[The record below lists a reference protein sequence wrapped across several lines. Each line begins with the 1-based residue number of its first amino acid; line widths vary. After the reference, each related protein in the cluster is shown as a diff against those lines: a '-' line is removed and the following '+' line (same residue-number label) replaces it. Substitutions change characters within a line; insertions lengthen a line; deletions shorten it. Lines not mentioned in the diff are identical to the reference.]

1 KLYSLDIPLFF
12 ILMQDPRAE
21 SYMERHDLKNLLNE
35 LEGGL
40 QRHQPNDPL
49 DYIVGCVRSV
59 QQIKRES
66 KEPPLYSKLFEGY
79 ATQAY
84 DSSSVASIQRDGSTT
99 PGYPIA
105 NRKRQRSEEDS
116 FMEIRTPPY
125 FTDQHVPHRLS
136 DEDSLQWRQC
146 LPPSPPNL
154 TRFIRNYSSTF
165 ARRGRRNSVSAESI
179 RPSDDPNDRTIH
191 PKSEEVR
198 KRINVATTLNLL
210 FKYLDRETKEQV
222 IDAMFEKTVQK
233 NEIIITQGEEG
244 DNFYVIEHGI
254 FEIFVDDKLVL
265 VVADGGSF
273 GELALMYNNPR
284 AATVKAKTDGILWAV
299 SRDDFRRT
307 IVNAMNRQQKSYENF
322 VTSIPF
328 LSSLNK
334 SEITK
339 LAEALEPFNYEGGDT
354 IITQGEPGEYFY
366 IIEQG
371 YVNVCKVEENGFEQ
385 QLPNLGPGNYFGE
398 LALLNDQP
406 RKATVVARGPVR
418 VAALKR
424 DAFVRLLGS
433 VMDIFRRN
441 AQGYN
446 MNTESSSYST
456 QYDKSYSPVPER
468 SDPTSGENSIQSH
481 GSGDESMAVDAM
493 DEDYTSP
500 ATTNST
506 HTTGKKCGYSGAGG
520 VDVL

>member
-1 KLYSLDIPLFF
+1 
-12 ILMQDPRAE
+12 MQDPRAE
-21 SYMERHDLKNLLNE
+21 SYMEHHDLKNLLNE

-66 KEPPLYSKLFEGY
+66 KEPPSYSKLFEGY
-79 ATQAY
+79 ATQVY
-84 DSSSVASIQRDGSTT
+84 DPSSVASIQRDGSTT
-99 PGYPIA
+99 PGHPTF
-105 NRKRQRSEEDS
+105 RKRQRSEEDS

-125 FTDQHVPHRLS
+125 FTSYLDQHIPHRLS
-136 DEDSLQWRQC
+136 DEDSLQRRQC

-154 TRFIRNYSSTF
+154 TPRFIRNYSSTL

-191 PKSEEVR
+191 PKSEEAR
-198 KRINVATTLNLL
+198 KRINAATTLNLL

-222 IDAMFEKTVQK
+222 IDAMFEKIVHK
-233 NEIIITQGEEG
+233 NETIITQGEEG
-244 DNFYVIEHGI
+244 DNFYVIEHGM
-254 FEIFVDDKLVL
+254 FEIFVDDKSVL
-265 VVADGGSF
+265 IVADGGSF

-284 AATVKAKTDGILWAV
+284 AATVKAKTDGILWAL

-307 IVNAMNRQQKSYENF
+307 ITNAMNRQQKTYENF
-322 VTSIPF
+322 IKSVSF

-339 LAEALEPFNYEGGDT
+339 LSEALEPFNYESDDT
-354 IITQGEPGEYFY
+354 IINQGEPGEYFY

-371 YVNVCKVEENGFEQ
+371 YVSVCKVEEDGVEQ
-385 QLPNLGPGNYFGE
+385 QLPSLGPGDYFGE

-406 RKATVVARGPVR
+406 RKATVVARGGPVR

-446 MNTESSSYST
+446 MNIESSCST
-456 QYDKSYSPVPER
+456 QYDMPYSPVPER
-468 SDPTSGENSIQSH
+468 SDLI
-481 GSGDESMAVDAM
+481 SGDNNIQNYGSDDENMAM
-493 DEDYTSP
+493 DGDYTSP
-500 ATTNST
+500 TSTNTT
-506 HTTGKKCGYSGAGG
+506 HTTVRKCGYSGAGG
-520 VDVL
+520 VK

>member
-1 KLYSLDIPLFF
+1 
-12 ILMQDPRAE
+12 MQDPRAE
-21 SYMERHDLKNLLNE
+21 SYMEGHDLKNLLNE

-40 QRHQPNDPL
+40 QRHQPSDPYE
-49 DYIVGCVRSV
+49 YIVGCVKSV
-59 QQIKRES
+59 QQKV
-66 KEPPLYSKLFEGY
+66 FEGY
-79 ATQAY
+79 ATQVY
-84 DSSSVASIQRDGSTT
+84 DSSSVASIQRNGSTT
-99 PGYPIA
+99 PGHPT
-105 NRKRQRSEEDS
+105 NRKRQRSEEEDS

-125 FTDQHVPHRLS
+125 FMDQHVPHQRLS
-136 DEDSLQWRQC
+136 DEDSFQWRQC
-146 LPPSPPNL
+146 LPPSPPNHL
-154 TRFIRNYSSTF
+154 SSRFIRSYSSTF
-165 ARRGRRNSVSAESI
+165 PRRGRRNSVSAESI

-210 FKYLDRETKEQV
+210 FKNLDRETKEQ
-222 IDAMFEKTVQK
+222 IDAMFERIVHKDET
-233 NEIIITQGEEG
+233 IITQGEEG
-244 DNFYVIEHGI
+244 DNFYVIEHGM
-254 FEIFVDDKLVL
+254 FEIFVDDNLVL

-307 IVNAMNRQQKSYENF
+307 ITNAMNRQRKTYESFIKS
-322 VTSIPF
+322 VSF

-334 SEITK
+334 SEINK
-339 LAEALEPFNYEGGDT
+339 LAEALEPFNYECGDT

-366 IIEQG
+366 IVEQG
-371 YVNVCKVEENGFEQ
+371 YVSVCKVEENGIEQ
-385 QLPNLGPGNYFGE
+385 QLPNLGPGDYFGVE

-446 MNTESSSYST
+446 MNPESSNYTTHYDNNTTQYDNNTTHYDNNT
-456 QYDKSYSPVPER
+456 QYDKSYSSFPEH
-468 SDPTSGENSIQSH
+468 SEENNIQGH
-481 GSGDESMAVDAM
+481 GSGDESMAM
-493 DEDYTSP
+493 DEDYISPTS
-500 ATTNST
+500 TNST
-506 HTTGKKCGYSGAGG
+506 HTTAKKCGYSGAGG

>member
-1 KLYSLDIPLFF
+1 
-12 ILMQDPRAE
+12 MQDPRAE

-40 QRHQPNDPL
+40 QRHQPNDPYE
-49 DYIVGCVRSV
+49 YIVGCVKSV
-59 QQIKRES
+59 QQ
-66 KEPPLYSKLFEGY
+66 KLFEGY
-79 ATQAY
+79 ATQVY
-84 DSSSVASIQRDGSTT
+84 DSSSVASIQRNGSTT
-99 PGYPIA
+99 PGHPT
-105 NRKRQRSEEDS
+105 NRKRQRSEEEDS
-116 FMEIRTPPY
+116 FMEIRTPY
-125 FTDQHVPHRLS
+125 FTDQHVPNRLS
-136 DEDSLQWRQC
+136 DEDSFQWRQC

-154 TRFIRNYSSTF
+154 SSRFIRSYSSTF
-165 ARRGRRNSVSAESI
+165 PRRGRRNSVSAESI

-210 FKYLDRETKEQV
+210 FKFLDRETKEQV
-222 IDAMFEKTVQK
+222 IDAMFEKIVHKDET
-233 NEIIITQGEEG
+233 IITQGEEG
-244 DNFYVIEHGI
+244 DNFYVIEHGM

-299 SRDDFRRT
+299 SRDDFRKT
-307 IVNAMNRQQKSYENF
+307 ITNAMNRQRKTYESF
-322 VTSIPF
+322 IRSVSF
-328 LSSLNK
+328 LSSLDK

-339 LAEALEPFNYEGGDT
+339 LAEALEPFNYDSGDT

-371 YVNVCKVEENGFEQ
+371 YVSVCKVEENGVEQ
-385 QLPNLGPGNYFGE
+385 QLPNLGPGDYFGVE

-406 RKATVVARGPVR
+406 RKATVVARSPVR

-424 DAFVRLLGS
+424 DAFVRLL
-433 VMDIFRRN
+433 D
-441 AQGYN
+441 
-446 MNTESSSYST
+446 
-456 QYDKSYSPVPER
+456 
-468 SDPTSGENSIQSH
+468 ENNLQSH
-481 GSGDESMAVDAM
+481 GSGDESMAM
-493 DEDYTSP
+493 DEDDISPTSSSNSS
-500 ATTNST
+500 NST
-506 HTTGKKCGYSGAGG
+506 HTTVKKSGYSGAGG

>member
-1 KLYSLDIPLFF
+1 
-12 ILMQDPRAE
+12 MQDPRVD
-21 SYMERHDLKNLLNE
+21 SYMERHDLKKILNE

-40 QRHQPNDPL
+40 QRHQPSDPL
-49 DYIVGCVRSV
+49 DYMIGCVRSV

-66 KEPPLYSKLFEGY
+66 KEPLSYSKLFDGY

-84 DSSSVASIQRDGSTT
+84 DSTSVASIQRDGSTT
-99 PGYPIA
+99 PGHLTAY
-105 NRKRQRSEEDS
+105 RKRQRSEEDS

-136 DEDSLQWRQC
+136 DEDSLQWGQG

-154 TRFIRNYSSTF
+154 TPRFIRNYSSSF

-222 IDAMFEKTVQK
+222 IDAMFEKIVHK
-233 NEIIITQGEEG
+233 NETIITQGEEG
-244 DNFYVIEHGI
+244 DNFYVIEHGM

-299 SRDDFRRT
+299 SRDDFRKT
-307 IVNAMNRQQKSYENF
+307 ITNAMNRQRKTYERF
-322 VTSIPF
+322 ISSVSF

-371 YVNVCKVEENGFEQ
+371 YVSVCKVEENGIEQ
-385 QLPNLGPGNYFGE
+385 QLPNLGPGDYFGVE

-424 DAFVRLLGS
+424 EAFVRLLGS

-446 MNTESSSYST
+446 MNTENNSYS

-468 SDPTSGENSIQSH
+468 SDPTLGENSIQSH
-481 GSGDESMAVDAM
+481 GSGDENMAVDAM

-500 ATTNST
+500 ASTNST
-506 HTTGKKCGYSGAGG
+506 HTTVKKCGYSGAGG
-520 VDVL
+520 VD